1 MKMHPIYGL
10 QNLYGRFLWWTQN
23 TWPGFTVHALFILA
37 IGMSAVYGICKLS
50 QLWLRGAL

>member
-1 MKMHPIYGL
+1 MHPIYGL

-37 IGMSAVYGICKLS
+37 IGITAVYGIYKLS